1 VASPFAGP
9 VILVD
14 TSVWVD
20 HLRVGDALLARL
32 LDRGETL
39 GHPWVTGELALGNL
53 REGSEVLRLLE
64 HLPQATVATAAELLE
79 FINRP
84 DLSGLGIGYVDA
96 QLLAATMLTGDG
108 RLWTRDRRL
117 CSVAETWACTMRT
130 NPADRSTIR
139 LRDGDRAR
147 EGTRP
152 CSGRAGCRAPRHR
165 YT

>member
-64 HLPQATVATAAELLE
+64 HLPQATVATAADSSSSSTVLTC
-79 FINRP
+79 P
-84 DLSGLGIGYVDA
+84 AWAS
-96 QLLAATMLTGDG
+96 ATS
-108 RLWTRDRRL
+108 TRSCSRRQ
-117 CSVAETWACTMRT
+117 C
-130 NPADRSTIR
+130 
-139 LRDGDRAR
+139 
-147 EGTRP
+147 
-152 CSGRAGCRAPRHR
+152 
-165 YT
+165 